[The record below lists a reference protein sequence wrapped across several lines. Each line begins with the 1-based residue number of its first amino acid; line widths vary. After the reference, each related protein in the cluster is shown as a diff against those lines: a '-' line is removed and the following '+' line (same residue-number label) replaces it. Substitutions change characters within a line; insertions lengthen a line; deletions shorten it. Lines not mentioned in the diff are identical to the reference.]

1 MRKRSRRLDQVEL
14 EVERPEERRCG
25 GERVDRRADVV
36 AEARER
42 ELGGAGPTA
51 DGVARLEDANGAPG
65 LGEGDCSG
73 KAVGPRA
80 DDDGVEVPTTP
91 RRRLRRRLS
100 MRALCAGMRLC

>member
-36 AEARER
+36 TEAGEG
-42 ELGGAGPTA
+42 ELRGARPAA

-65 LGEGDCSG
+65 LGEGDRGSEPVRPG
-73 KAVGPRA
+73 A
-80 DDDGVEVPTTP
+80 DDDGV
-91 RRRLRRRLS
+91 
-100 MRALCAGMRLC
+100 